1 MFEGNRLM
9 TFVPVSN
16 AEKAR
21 AFYRDRLGL
30 RLVSEDPFALV
41 FDVEGVML
49 RATLVS
55 GFTPQPFTVLG
66 WQVQD
71 ARATANNM
79 TWGGIVFERYPGL
92 SQDKDGLWRA
102 PGGALIGWF
111 KDPDGNLL
119 SITQLPSVGQAS

>member
-1 MFEGNRLM
+1 MPKRRA
-9 TFVPVSN
+9 PSN
-16 AEKAR
+16 
-21 AFYRDRLGL
+21 RDRLGL

-71 ARATANNM
+71 ARAMANNM
-79 TWGGIVFERYPGL
+79 TGGGIVFERYPGL
-92 SQDKDGLWRA
+92 SQDKDGLWQA

>member
-1 MFEGNRLM
+1 MIEGNRLM

-21 AFYRDRLGL
+21 NFYRDTLGL
-30 RLVSEDPFALV
+30 RLISEDSFALV
-41 FDVEGVML
+41 FDVEGVTL

-66 WQVQD
+66 WQVRD
-71 ARATANNM
+71 ARALAKAM
-79 TWGGIVFERYPGL
+79 AAGGIALERFSGM
-92 SQDKDGLWRA
+92 SQDEDGLWKS

-111 KDPDGNLL
+111 KDPDGNVL
-119 SITQLPSVGQAS
+119 SITQFPCGQAS

>member
-1 MFEGNRLM
+1 MLEGNRLM

-16 AEKAR
+16 AEEAR
-21 AFYRDRLGL
+21 TFYRDRLGL
-30 RLVSEDPFALV
+30 RLVSEDSFALV

-55 GFTPQPFTVLG
+55 GFTPQPFTILG

-79 TWGGIVFERYPGL
+79 TEGDIVFERYPGL

-119 SITQLPSVGQAS
+119 SITQLPSIGQAS

>member
-71 ARATANNM
+71 ARAMANNM
-79 TWGGIVFERYPGL
+79 TGGGIVLERYPGL
-92 SQDKDGLWRA
+92 SQDKDGLWQA

-119 SITQLPSVGQAS
+119 SITQLPLVGQAS